1 MIQTFINFVYTLS
14 LVIWIGSIIFF
25 SFFAAPAVFKT
36 LDKEKAGE
44 LVGVI
49 FPKYY
54 LVGYIC
60 GFLALL
66 TLLLSVESAMDVRVL
81 FLAVMLACTLFAG
94 MVVGPKAR
102 ALKAKI
108 KSESEEEK
116 KNSLKSKF
124 DSLHSLSVK
133 LNGSVLLM
141 GLVLLWFTAV
151 GLKL

>member
-1 MIQTFINFVYTLS
+1 MIQTFINFIYTVS
-14 LVIWIGSIIFF
+14 LVCWIGSIIFF

-36 LDKEKAGE
+36 LDREQAGE

-54 LVGYIC
+54 LIGYVC
-60 GFLALL
+60 GFLAFV
-66 TLLLSVESAMDVRVL
+66 TMLLSVESAMDVRLL
-81 FLAVMLACTLFAG
+81 FIMVMLGCTLFAG

-102 ALKAKI
+102 ALKGKI
-108 KSESEEEK
+108 KSENDEEK
-116 KNSLKSKF
+116 KNSLKSRF